1 MFRFPAGETLQRI
14 LGKAVAL
21 VTRYDIEDVCG
32 ISQLCVR
39 VRSGLEGAVHAINDL
54 FNAHNEEEWG
64 ILMVDAS
71 NAFNSIN
78 SLAILYSQGV
88 TQRDP
93 LLMLVYAFG
102 TLPLIHSFENPQDDI
117 QIWYADDAS
126 ACAPLRTGLVSYLE
140 RVLHMV
146 TSQSLRKVS
155 LQSV

>member
-21 VTRYDIEDVCG
+21 VARYDIEDVCG

-39 VRSGLEGAVHAINDL
+39 VRSGLEGAVRAINDL
-54 FNAHNEEEWG
+54 FNAHSEEEWG

-71 NAFNSIN
+71 NAFNSVN

-93 LLMLVYAFG
+93 LLMLVYAIG

-117 QIWYADDAS
+117 QIWYADDVS
-126 ACAPLRTGLVSYLE
+126 ACVPL
-140 RVLHMV
+140 
-146 TSQSLRKVS
+146 KVWFGKLFKEGPS
-155 LQSV
+155 

>member
-1 MFRFPAGETLQRI
+1 M
-14 LGKAVAL
+14 
-21 VTRYDIEDVCG
+21 
-32 ISQLCVR
+32 
-39 VRSGLEGAVHAINDL
+39 HAINVL

-71 NAFNSIN
+71 STFNSIN

-93 LLMLVYAFG
+93 LLMLVYAMVLFPLSTLSKIHRMTFKFG
-102 TLPLIHSFENPQDDI
+102 MQMMRLPVLLI
-117 QIWYADDAS
+117 
-126 ACAPLRTGLVSYLE
+126 RTCLVSYLK